1 MADYIVKSK
10 VRDSLDKNVSSEFF
24 DALDEAV
31 EELLEDAE
39 NRADENNRKTVYAYD
54 L

>member
-10 VRDSLDKNVSSEFF
+10 VRDSLDKNVSSDFF
-24 DALDEAV
+24 DALDEKV
-31 EELLEDAE
+31 EELLKDAE
-39 NRADENNRKTVYAYD
+39 RRADENGRKTVFEYD